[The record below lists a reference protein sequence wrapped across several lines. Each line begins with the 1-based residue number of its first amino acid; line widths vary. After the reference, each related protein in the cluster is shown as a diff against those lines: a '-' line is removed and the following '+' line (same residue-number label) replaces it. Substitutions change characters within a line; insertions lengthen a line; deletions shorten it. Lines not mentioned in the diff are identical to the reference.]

1 MSDASSPLKTRIAE
15 DVKAAMRAGARERL
29 GTLRGIMAALKQ
41 IEVDTRETLDDAG
54 TIAVLDKLA
63 KQRRESIE
71 QFGKAGRNDLVTR
84 EASELEI
91 IQEFLPP
98 PLDESAIET
107 LLREAIAETGAVGMK
122 DMGKVMAK
130 LRPELQG
137 RADMAAVSAR
147 LKARLAG

>member
-1 MSDASSPLKTRIAE
+1 MSDASPLKTRIAE

-41 IEVDTRETLDDAG
+41 IEVDTREPLDDAG

-137 RADMAAVSAR
+137 RADMTAVSAQ

>member
-1 MSDASSPLKTRIAE
+1 MSDASPVKTRIAD
-15 DVKAAMRAGARERL
+15 DVKAAMRAGERDRL

-41 IEVDTRETLDDAG
+41 VEVDTRETLDDAG

-71 QFGKAGRNDLVTR
+71 QFGKAGRDDLVTR
-84 EASELEI
+84 ENAELEI
-91 IQEFLPP
+91 IQEYLPP
-98 PLDESAIET
+98 PLDAAAVEALIE
-107 LLREAIAETGAVGMK
+107 EAIAETGAAGMK

-137 RADMAAVSAR
+137 RADMAAVSAQ

>member
-1 MSDASSPLKTRIAE
+1 MSDASPLKTRIAD

-41 IEVDTRETLDDAG
+41 VEVDTRETLDDTG

-71 QFGKAGRNDLVTR
+71 QFGKAGRDDLVTR
-84 EASELEI
+84 ENAELEI
-91 IQEFLPP
+91 IQEYLPP
-98 PLDESAIET
+98 PLDAAAVEALIE
-107 LLREAIAETGAVGMK
+107 EAIAETGAAGMK

-137 RADMAAVSAR
+137 RADMAAVSAQ

>member
-1 MSDASSPLKTRIAE
+1 MSDASPVKTRIAD
-15 DVKAAMRAGARERL
+15 DVKAAMRAGERDRL
-29 GTLRGIMAALKQ
+29 GTLRGVMAALKQ
-41 IEVDTRETLDDAG
+41 VEVDTRETLDDAG

-71 QFGKAGRNDLVTR
+71 QFGKAGRDDLVTR
-84 EASELEI
+84 ENAELEI
-91 IQEFLPP
+91 IQEYLPP
-98 PLDESAIET
+98 PLDAAAVEALIE
-107 LLREAIAETGAVGMK
+107 EAIAETGAAGMK

-137 RADMAAVSAR
+137 RADMAAVSAQ

>member
-1 MSDASSPLKTRIAE
+1 MSDAPSIKSRISE
-15 DVKAAMRAGARERL
+15 DVKAAMRAGERDRL
-29 GTLRGIMAALKQ
+29 TTLRGIMAALKQ

-54 TIAVLDKLA
+54 TIAVLDKLT

-71 QFGKAGRNDLVTR
+71 QFTNAGREDLAAR
-84 EASELEI
+84 ESDELAI
-91 IQEFLPP
+91 IQEYLPP
-98 PLDESAIET
+98 PLDNAAIEALIEET
-107 LLREAIAETGAVGMK
+107 IAGTGAVGMK

-147 LKARLAG
+147 IKARLTG

>member
-1 MSDASSPLKTRIAE
+1 MSDASPLKTRIAD
-15 DVKAAMRAGARERL
+15 DVKAAMRAGERERL

-41 IEVDTRETLDDAG
+41 VEVDTREALDDAG

-71 QFGKAGRNDLVTR
+71 QFGKAGRDDLVAR
-84 EASELEI
+84 ETGELGI

-98 PLDESAIET
+98 PLDEAAIEA
-107 LLREAIAETGAVGMK
+107 LIEDAIAQTGAAGMK

-137 RADMAAVSAR
+137 RADMAAVSAQ

>member
-1 MSDASSPLKTRIAE
+1 MADAPGLKARIAE
-15 DVKAAMRAGARERL
+15 DVKAALRAGERHRL

-41 IEVDTRETLDDAG
+41 VEIDTRETLDDAG

-71 QFGKAGRNDLVTR
+71 QFAQAGRDDLVER
-84 EASELEI
+84 ETYELAI
-91 IQEFLPP
+91 IQAYLPP
-98 PLDESAIET
+98 PLDEAAIEA
-107 LLREAIAETGAVGMK
+107 LIESAIAETGAAGMK
-122 DMGKVMAK
+122 DMGKVMGW
-130 LRPELQG
+130 LRPQLQG

>member
-1 MSDASSPLKTRIAE
+1 MSDASPLKTRIAD

-41 IEVDTRETLDDAG
+41 VEVDTRETLDDAG

-71 QFGKAGRNDLVTR
+71 QFGKAGRDDLVAR
-84 EASELEI
+84 ETSELGI

-98 PLDESAIET
+98 PLDEATIEA
-107 LLREAIAETGAVGMK
+107 LIQEAIAETGAVGMK

-130 LRPELQG
+130 LRPALQG
-137 RADMAAVSAR
+137 RADMAAISAQ
-147 LKARLAG
+147 LKARLVG